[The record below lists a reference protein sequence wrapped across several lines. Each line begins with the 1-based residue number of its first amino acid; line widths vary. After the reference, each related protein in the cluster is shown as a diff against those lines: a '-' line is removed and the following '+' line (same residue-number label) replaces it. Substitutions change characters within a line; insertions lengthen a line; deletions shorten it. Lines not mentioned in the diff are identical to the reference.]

1 MRQRQNMEKNLFG
14 PRALPSQN
22 KTERYHRSGAEMPSS
37 QRRLIVLWLTAL
49 DKGMLGRSVAPLC

>member
-1 MRQRQNMEKNLFG
+1 MEKNLFG